1 MVIDRLRASAR
12 RAPTVFVAV
21 SGALN
26 LLIAGIAAFAIP
38 TPINPSGGYARLYQC
53 GLVLFNIL
61 YMGGM
66 ASWGPRR

>member
-1 MVIDRLRASAR
+1 LWRS
-12 RAPTVFVAV
+12 

>member
-1 MVIDRLRASAR
+1 MIACAR
-12 RAPTVFVAV
+12 PPAARPRSLWRS